1 MARIRT
7 APGNGSL
14 TASKSQA
21 VIIAGILAVVAFYFI
36 VKNQNGANDAGLS
49 GSTSIVKGVPV
60 PRKPVTISEGQH
72 RNIPY
77 YFCTGKSSGLEAVV
91 NLVLLHGGKFTK
103 EDWKTSGLLERFC
116 NVRRLSVMAMD
127 LPVSANHEEVF
138 KMLRT
143 LATDGYISQ
152 LPVALVTPSASGHA
166 ISDWLIN
173 DDPERLP
180 GVIQHWIPV
189 ATASVSK
196 VSDDQLKAIKLL
208 PPGNFTILA
217 IHGDQDKDG
226 QETSERLKKVAG
238 AKTVQ
243 IPGGHS
249 CYMDSPDEFV
259 SVIVNYLGLRL
270 PS

>member
-1 MARIRT
+1 MTRIRT

-14 TASKSQA
+14 TAPKSLA
-21 VIIAGILAVVAFYFI
+21 IIVAGILAVVAFYF
-36 VKNQNGANDAGLS
+36 VNNQNSANDAGLS
-49 GSTSIVKGVPV
+49 GLTSSVKGVPV
-60 PRKPVTISEGQH
+60 PRKPVKISTGQH

-77 YFCTGKSSGLEAVV
+77 YFCTGKRSALEDVV
-91 NLVLLHGGKFTK
+91 NLVLLHGAKFTK

-127 LPVSANHEEVF
+127 LPVTADHEEVF
-138 KMLRT
+138 KMIRT
-143 LATDGYISQ
+143 LTTDGYISQ

-173 DDPERLP
+173 DDPERIPL
-180 GVIQHWIPV
+180 VIQHWIPV
-189 ATASVSK
+189 AVESMK
-196 VSDDQLKAIKLL
+196 EVSDDQLKAIKLL
-208 PPGNFTILA
+208 PPGNFTILS
-217 IHGDQDKDG
+217 IHGDQDTDG
-226 QETSERLKKVAG
+226 KETSERLKKLAG

-249 CYMDSPDEFV
+249 CYLDSPDEFV
-259 SVIVNYLGLRL
+259 SVIVKHLGLRL